1 MSNFKILIVGS
12 EGFIGSNILAFLK
25 KNNEVHSCDFVD
37 IRGRLHY
44 FQINPLNQ
52 NYLDIFN
59 SNSYDIVINCAGSA
73 NVGASILNPSYD
85 FDANVHV
92 VSKLLSAILETKH
105 NTRLLNISSAA
116 VYGNPET
123 LPILTEFAETATPIS
138 PYGVHKRITEILLEN
153 YFSSFNIRTCSLRFF
168 SAYGNGQRKLLLW
181 DLFKKFSENDSV
193 ELFGTGNESRD
204 YIHVKDIC
212 QQIELVLKNAEF
224 KGEAYNIANGE
235 EVFIKD
241 VAGLFSS
248 CFQNRK
254 FEFNGTV
261 RTGDPLNWKA
271 DIQKM
276 KKWGYQQKVTFE
288 DGVYQFI
295 KWAQENA

>member
-1 MSNFKILIVGS
+1 MKILIIGS
-12 EGFIGSNILAFLK
+12 EGFIGSHLFRFLLQ
-25 KNNEVHSCDFVD
+25 NNEVHSCDFGD
-37 IRGRLHY
+37 IRGRKNY

-52 NYLDIFN
+52 KYFDILN
-59 SNSYDIVINCAGSA
+59 VGKYDYVINCAGSA

-92 VSKLLSAILETKH
+92 VAKLLSAILETKH

-123 LPILTEFAETATPIS
+123 LPIFTEFAETATPIS

-153 YFSSFNIRTCSLRFF
+153 YYKSFNVQTCSLRLF
-168 SAYGNGQRKLLLW
+168 SAYGNSQRKLLLW
-181 DLFKKFSENDSV
+181 DLFKKFSENESV

-204 YIHVKDIC
+204 YIHVEDIC
-212 QQIELVLKNAEF
+212 QQIELVLEKAEF
-224 KGEAYNIANGE
+224 KGEAYNIANGK

-241 VAGLFSS
+241 VAGLYSNF
-248 CFQNRK
+248 FQSKK

-261 RTGDPLNWKA
+261 RAGDPLNWKA
-271 DIQKM
+271 DIQRM
-276 KKWGYQQKVTFE
+276 KDWGYQQKVTFE
-288 DGVYQFI
+288 EGVYQFI

>member
-1 MSNFKILIVGS
+1 MRIFIIGS
-12 EGFIGSNILAFLK
+12 EGFIGSNIMRHLQ
-25 KNNEVHSCDFVD
+25 KNNEVHSCDYAD
-37 IRGRLHY
+37 IRGRKNY

-52 NYLDIFN
+52 NYFDILN
-59 SNSYDIVINCAGSA
+59 VGIYDYIINCAGSA

-123 LPILTEFAETATPIS
+123 LPIFTEFADKANPIS

-153 YFSSFNIRTCSLRFF
+153 YYRSFNIPTCSLRLF

-204 YIHVKDIC
+204 YIHVVDIC
-212 QQIELVLKNAEF
+212 QQIELVLEKAEF
-224 KGEAYNIANGE
+224 KGEAYNIANGN

-271 DIQKM
+271 DIQRM
-276 KKWGYQQKVTFE
+276 KDWGYQQKVTFKE
-288 DGVYQFI
+288 GVYQFI